1 MKKRTLTLANFVV
14 LLAPILVFAILAL
27 GIAGMGG
34 AFDRYKGTWVGT
46 IIESSF
52 PVARTFWIVAA
63 LLNLVLIFLCVLK
76 KAKLSG
82 ALMLGSLMNLAA
94 FLLGQAAHDRDQQ
107 LAIPAHRVNG
117 SLQLFSCSGRLII
130 VSE

>member
-34 AFDRYKGTWVGT
+34 AFDRYHGTWIGT
-46 IIESSF
+46 IIESLF

-63 LLNLVLIFLCVLK
+63 LLNLVLVFLCVLK
-76 KAKLSG
+76 KEKLSG
-82 ALMLGSLMNLAA
+82 ALMLGSFMNLAA
-94 FLLGQAAHDRDQQ
+94 FLMLDMATTNSVARFIGAFVD
-107 LAIPAHRVNG
+107 V
-117 SLQLFSCSGRLII
+117 LFG
-130 VSE
+130 